1 MNKCHLVYLACTAA
15 VVGAGLGAAPA
26 SAGHMTHVV
35 HAGQSIQKAVDAAA
49 PGDRVLIAPGTYRES
64 VTVTTP
70 GLTLRGMG
78 RGVVIQPAAAK
89 TAAKA
94 TGKTAAGSTG
104 GATGKDAAKA
114 TATCA
119 AAGNGI
125 CVVGKKNRRLE
136 DVTLASLTVTGFT
149 RSGVYAVDTDRL
161 TVRKVTAVKNG
172 VWGIAQEASVR
183 GVFRGNTARDNG
195 DAGLFLANSITTEQG
210 ATDTGGTLVE
220 RNRLEGN
227 RIGVTVRRLRNLT
240 VAENHVTGNCAG
252 VFVVGDENKPK
263 AGAVTVAANRIVRNN
278 KSCPKTARLDALQ
291 GSGVVMTGTEDTLVT
306 QNVIRD
312 NAGKS
317 PLSGG
322 IVLFKSFVGTTSER
336 NRISG
341 NELSGN
347 LPADLVDQETAKANT
362 FEANSCQVSRP
373 AGLC

>member
-1 MNKCHLVYLACTAA
+1 MKKCHLVYLACTAT
-15 VVGAGLGAAPA
+15 VVGTGLGAAPA

-35 HAGQSIQKAVDAAA
+35 HAGQSIQKAVDAAES
-49 PGDRVLIAPGTYRES
+49 GDTVLIAPGAYRES
-64 VTVTTP
+64 VTVTIP
-70 GLTLRGMG
+70 GLTLRGLG

-89 TAAKA
+89 TTAKAAVKTAGRATGEDTAKA
-94 TGKTAAGSTG
+94 T
-104 GATGKDAAKA
+104 D
-114 TATCA
+114 TCA

-125 CVVGKKNRRLE
+125 CVVGTKNRKLE
-136 DVTLASLTVTGFT
+136 GVTLASLTVTGFT

-195 DAGLFLANSITTEQG
+195 DAGLFLANTITAEQG
-210 ATDTGGTLVE
+210 ATDTDGTLVE

-240 VAENHVTGNCAG
+240 VAENYVTGNCAG

-291 GSGVVMTGTEDTLVT
+291 GSGVVMTGTEETLVT
-306 QNVIRD
+306 RNVIRD

-336 NRISG
+336 NRISD

>member
-1 MNKCHLVYLACTAA
+1 MKKCHLVYLACTAA

-26 SAGHMTHVV
+26 SAGHMIHVV

-49 PGDRVLIAPGTYRES
+49 PGDTVLIAPGTYRES
-64 VTVTTP
+64 VTVTTS
-70 GLTLRGMG
+70 GLTLRGVG

-89 TAAKA
+89 SAAAA
-94 TGKTAAGSTG
+94 TGKSAA
-104 GATGKDAAKA
+104 AA
-114 TATCA
+114 TAGCA

-125 CVVGKKNRRLE
+125 CVVGTKNRKLE

-149 RSGVYAVDTDRL
+149 RSGVYAADTDGL

-195 DAGLFLANSITTEQG
+195 DAGLFLANTITAEQG

-306 QNVIRD
+306 RNVIRD

-336 NRISG
+336 NRISD